1 MPVYL
6 IKLYSSVFLVAIIL
20 LQGCALDQFAKK
32 DELPS
37 STPTGGYPGD
47 PTYTPPPYGQPIVV
61 GTPTGFPGYDM
72 TTYHYVQ
79 TGDTL
84 YRISVMYGVTTNDLL
99 RWNPGINP
107 NDLRAGQRIAVSG
120 GPTGSAPSAPSAPP
134 IYTPP
139 VASPPAYTPPPS
151 QPSGASYH
159 VVQAG
164 ETLFRI
170 SRMYGVTVEQLM
182 AWNRGVDANSL
193 SIGQRLMVVPTDT
206 RATTPAAPAA
216 PAAPIYTPPPAAS
229 TAFHTVQQGDT
240 LYNISRRYNMSVE
253 QLANLN
259 NLRQPYPPLSIGQ
272 QLRVS
277 GSAVMP
283 NSLAPRT
290 TTNYH
295 TVQAG
300 ENLYRIALRYGYT
313 TEQVANWNNLPPP
326 YNLSVGQQLVIYPS
340 GGTSGVNMQ
349 SRNQVTNPVTS
360 QAAPPAPVLPAVR
373 APSHHIVERN
383 ETLSTIAKKYDV
395 TVQELAIW
403 NGIGSPYTVFPGQ
416 KLLIP

>member
-1 MPVYL
+1 MPFYL
-6 IKLYSSVFLVAIIL
+6 IKLYSGALLAVVL

-47 PTYTPPPYGQPIVV
+47 PNYTPPPYGQPIVV
-61 GTPTGFPGYDM
+61 DTPIGGFPGYDT

-120 GPTGSAPSAPSAPP
+120 GPTSPTAP

-139 VASPPAYTPPPS
+139 VASPPVYTPPSQPN

-170 SRMYGVTVEQLM
+170 SKMYGVTVDQLM

-193 SIGQRLMVVPTDT
+193 SIGQRLMVVPSST
-206 RATTPAAPAA
+206 AQPAPV
-216 PAAPIYTPPPAAS
+216 YTPPPAPVYTPPAPAYTPPSAS
-229 TAFHTVQQGDT
+229 SVHTVQQGDT

-259 NLRQPYPPLSIGQ
+259 NFRQPYPPLSIGQ

-277 GSAVMP
+277 SSNLVP
-283 NSLAPRT
+283 DNLAPKT
-290 TTNYH
+290 NTNYH

-300 ENLYRIALRYGYT
+300 ENLYRIALRYGHT
-313 TEQVANWNNLPPP
+313 TEQVANWNNLSPP
-326 YNLSVGQQLVIYPS
+326 YNLSVGQRLVLYPA
-340 GGTSGVNMQ
+340 SGVTMQ
-349 SRNQVTNPVTS
+349 SRTTATPT
-360 QAAPPAPVLPAVR
+360 PVLPAVR

-383 ETLSTIAKKYDV
+383 ETLSTIATKYDV